1 MMASKA
7 LVFDIKRFA
16 IHDGRGL
23 RTTVFFKGCPLR
35 CKWCQNPE
43 GLHAKKQVIYL
54 ANQCIHCRIC
64 EKTALPGQLRY
75 ENNRPYIMKNY
86 QGNYD
91 HIIDACPSGA
101 LRYDSE
107 KYTVEELVEIIEQDQ
122 VFYRDGGGV
131 TFSGGEPLLQG
142 EFLLALVKACHDRGI
157 STAIES
163 SLYGSWALI
172 VKIVPYLDIIYADLK
187 IFDDHLHLKYTGKS
201 NSMIKKHICM
211 LLESEY
217 RDKVIIRTPLI
228 PGMSATDDNIREI
241 AEFLFAA
248 DKNVK
253 YELLNYNPLA
263 KAKYEL
269 YDETYGVDTS
279 VKMYNETEMNHFYN
293 IVRQSG
299 IKNIIIE

>member
-1 MMASKA
+1 MMASKV

-131 TFSGGEPLLQG
+131 TFSGGEPLLQSD
-142 EFLLALVKACHDRGI
+142 FLIDILKKCQQNGI
-157 STAIES
+157 HTCLDTAGFGGTKNEE
-163 SLYGSWALI
+163 
-172 VKIVPYLDIIYADLK
+172 V
-187 IFDDHLHLKYTGKS
+187 LKYTDLV
-201 NSMIKKHICM
+201 MMDIKA
-211 LLESEY
+211 LEDEKYEFMTGQKINESFDFLDLCKKMKKRLWIRQVIVPGINDNEEY
-217 RDKVIIRTPLI
+217 IRKLKKFLSQYDIEKV
-228 PGMSATDDNIREI
+228 
-241 AEFLFAA
+241 EFLPYTTIGVPKYKKLKLKYRLKDTEAM
-248 DKNVK
+248 DKEK
-253 YELLNYNPLA
+253 CDKLYKLYEKL
-263 KAKYEL
+263 
-269 YDETYGVDTS
+269 
-279 VKMYNETEMNHFYN
+279 
-293 IVRQSG
+293 
-299 IKNIIIE
+299 